1 MQTLLV
7 VDFLQEFFHRWL
19 GFLQMALFGAV
30 DFLILERL
38 HKTLRHGIVVDISA
52 PTHPDVDNMLLQQGS
67 VIPSCVLDTRVPM
80 VHQVRLRAA
89 GADGA
94 AAGSRR
100 SRNIKTPNQD
110 VASFSRH
117 LPGKGPI
124 NLATRSSKSSR
135 LNGLTV
141 PVVTG

>member
-7 VDFLQEFFHRWL
+7 VDFLQELFNRWL
-19 GFLQMALFGAV
+19 GFLQVAVFGAV

-52 PTHPDVDNMLLQQGS
+52 PTHPDVDTMLLQQGN
-67 VIPSCVLDTRVPM
+67 VIPRWVLDTKVRM
-80 VHQVRLRAA
+80 VHQARLRSSR
-89 GADGA
+89 ADGA
-94 AAGSRR
+94 AAWSRR

-117 LPGKGPI
+117 LPGNGPI

-141 PVVTG
+141 PVLTG